1 MIFSQELFDLPHGDS
16 SMVIANGHGS
26 EAHVLLASEQV
37 NASATLA
44 KLMTKIGYD
53 YHIASSQSDA
63 LALIKSLPIA
73 AVIAICSS
81 ETIRLLETLCHNDT
95 HLLIL
100 IVPDNM
106 TTLVNERVLALA
118 DAVLPLSTPYLETQL
133 LTLLKLHFENH
144 GLQSKIKAMGHE
156 IDEQKRLTN
165 EIELLKNAIVRN
177 VSHELRTPLLHMK
190 SAVSLLKDET
200 KNETL
205 IEYAENAMAR
215 LEILVRNIT
224 MLGHSLDIKLGPII
238 LRDAVEYARRNLGR
252 VWQRKTDAERI
263 MLELEANLPPV
274 NADKQGLSTV
284 LQLLIDNAL
293 KFGEE
298 KPIFVIAR
306 KQNDGTVYI
315 AVKDEGIGIAA
326 DKLKHIFDSF
336 YQIDNSSTRRYGGAG
351 VGLALVKII
360 LDLHHTEIHV
370 ESEEGKGST
379 FWFTLPYIELP
390 HDDRLGKDED

>member
-1 MIFSQELFDLPHGDS
+1 
-16 SMVIANGHGS
+16 MVIANGHI
-26 EAHVLLASEQV
+26 EAQVLLASEQSTWSQ
-37 NASATLA
+37 ALEKHLA
-44 KLMTKIGYD
+44 NMGYG
-53 YHIASSQSDA
+53 YSIAKTHSDA
-63 LALIKSLPIA
+63 LTLIETHPIA
-73 AVIAICSS
+73 AVVAVCSS
-81 ETIRLLETLCHNDT
+81 ETLRLMESLCTENSC
-95 HLLIL
+95 LLVL

-106 TTLVNERVLALA
+106 ATLVDERVIAMA
-118 DAVLPLSTPYLETQL
+118 DAVLPFTTPYLESQL
-133 LTLLKLHFENH
+133 LSLLKLHFENH
-144 GLQSKIKAMGHE
+144 DLQSTIKNMGYE

-200 KNETL
+200 ENKTL

-238 LRDAVEYARRNLGR
+238 LRDAVDYARRNLGR
-252 VWQRKTDAERI
+252 VWQRKADAERI
-263 MLELEANLPPV
+263 TLQLETSLPPV

-306 KQNDGTVYI
+306 KQEDGTVYI

-326 DKLKHIFDSF
+326 DKRKHIFDSF

-360 LDLHHTEIHV
+360 LDLHHTDIHV
-370 ESEEGKGST
+370 ESEEGQGST
-379 FWFTLPYIELP
+379 FWFALPYIDMPYDNKFASVE
-390 HDDRLGKDED
+390 DEE

>member
-1 MIFSQELFDLPHGDS
+1 
-16 SMVIANGHGS
+16 MVIANGHVS
-26 EAHVLLASEQV
+26 EAQILLASGHLIGNQALEI
-37 NASATLA
+37 
-44 KLMTKIGYD
+44 LMTKMGYA
-53 YHIASSQSDA
+53 YSIATNHNDA
-63 LALIKSLPIA
+63 ITVIKSNPIA
-73 AVIAICSS
+73 AVIAICSA
-81 ETIRLLETLCHNDT
+81 ETIRLMETLCHDDAY
-95 HLLIL
+95 LLLL
-100 IVPDNM
+100 IVPDEVAA
-106 TTLVNERVLALA
+106 LVNEQVIELA
-118 DAVLPLSTPYLETQL
+118 DAVLPLNTPYLETQL
-133 LTLLKLHFENH
+133 LTLLKLHFKNH
-144 GLQSKIKAMGHE
+144 GLQFTIKTMGHE

-200 KNETL
+200 ENKTL

-238 LRDAVEYARRNLGR
+238 LRDAVDYARRNLGR
-252 VWQRKTDAERI
+252 VWQRKADAERI
-263 MLELEANLPPV
+263 MLELEASLPPI

-293 KFGEE
+293 KFGED
-298 KPIFVIAR
+298 KPISVIAR
-306 KQNDGTVYI
+306 KETDGTVYI

-326 DKLKHIFDSF
+326 DKRKHIFDSF

-360 LDLHHTEIHV
+360 LDLHHSEIHV

-390 HDDRLGKDED
+390 YDDKFGAVEDEN